1 MPDRR
6 SMTVHPLFSVLA
18 RRPDL
23 VLDHLDAYAALA
35 SAQARSAGAAL
46 ARRAIAAAVA
56 VCAFLVFLVL
66 AGVAIMLGALQAQF
80 HWMLVLVP
88 GVMLGLA
95 LAAFLQ
101 ARRGLPRGMFM
112 ALRAQVQAD
121 IETLRTLGA
130 A

>member
-1 MPDRR
+1 
-6 SMTVHPLFSVLA
+6 MTLHPIFSVLA

-35 SAQARSAGAAL
+35 SAQTRSAGAAL
-46 ARRAIAAAVA
+46 ARRAVAAAVA
-56 VCAFLVFLVL
+56 VGAFLVFLVL
-66 AGVAIMLGALQAQF
+66 AGVATMLGALQAQF

-88 GVMLGLA
+88 GVMLA
-95 LAAFLQ
+95 VAVVAFLQ
-101 ARRGLPRGMFM
+101 ARRRLPPGAFT
-112 ALRAQVQAD
+112 ALRAQIEAD